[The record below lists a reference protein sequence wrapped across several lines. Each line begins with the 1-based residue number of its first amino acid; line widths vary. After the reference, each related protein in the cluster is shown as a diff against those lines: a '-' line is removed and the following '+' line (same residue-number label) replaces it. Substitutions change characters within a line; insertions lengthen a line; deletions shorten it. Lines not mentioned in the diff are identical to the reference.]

1 MYDLVGVDGNA
12 YCVMGYVVRAMRECK
27 KSKAEI
33 EAYRKDAMSSDYYHL
48 LAVSIEMVDAL
59 NKIAGRDDEEDE
71 E

>member
-12 YCVMGYVVRAMRECK
+12 CCIMGYVARAMRECK

-33 EAYRKDAMSSDYYHL
+33 DAYRKDATSGDYNNL
-48 LAVSIEMVDAL
+48 LAVSVAMVDAL
-59 NKIAGRDDEEDE
+59 NELCGYGWEDE